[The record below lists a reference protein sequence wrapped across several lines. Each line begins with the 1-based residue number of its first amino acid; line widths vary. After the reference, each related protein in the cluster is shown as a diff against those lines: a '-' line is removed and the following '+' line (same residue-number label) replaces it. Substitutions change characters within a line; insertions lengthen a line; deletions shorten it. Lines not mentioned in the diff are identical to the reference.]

1 MSITNLSLDQGFVVF
16 LVMAKLKRDISI
28 MILSLIVFVSHRFR
42 ISRNVVFWEHRL
54 FVELS
59 HFRASLSSSS
69 ILDLFQDEAH
79 IPSITALDPPVVVL
93 DSPVDFSVQ
102 PSDIIDSFP
111 SSLFNEQVED
121 EQVEDE
127 LPNPNLELGSIA
139 PAPLKDLA

>member
-1 MSITNLSLDQGFVVF
+1 MLSDLR
-16 LVMAKLKRDISI
+16 L
-28 MILSLIVFVSHRFR
+28 R

-79 IPSITALDPPVVVL
+79 IPSITALDPPVVAL

-102 PSDIIDSFP
+102 PPDIIDPFP

-121 EQVEDE
+121 EQVEDV
-127 LPNPNLELGSIA
+127 LLNPNPELGS
-139 PAPLKDLA
+139 PASASFKDLA